1 MSLRPAEV
9 PLPTGKNPQGAN
21 WKNSIKKI
29 SQQSVVDQFLNAQK
43 QNDDG
48 AAAAAAAQEQTP
60 RYWDAP
66 GWRPWP
72 APLGASPDTTAFNW
86 DESDKAWAEIY
97 QLQNRAIEAIQ
108 RILPRVHDR
117 LEAVRPSS
125 LVPLVQPEA
134 LATSIELGPEEIRA
148 NCNAIFRTNT
158 LYEPFPNHEDVAE
171 GRIGPDHPSA
181 NSWNEKAAR
190 CAFVA
195 AVELDG
201 AALLDI
207 VRGFPEVME
216 ARGVG
221 YQAPK
226 RYSAC
231 VARKQQEGIDGQ
243 ASELYCVV
251 QQAMDK
257 HRRETGHD
265 IPPDAPAFAG
275 ESVHGSTVLFTV
287 MCRAYAEL
295 ERNHHQASGP
305 HSQVQHIVKGLYETY
320 TEAVKLRW
328 RWAQRRWEGET
339 SMLSVVAPVLEAGCD
354 PFELP
359 VAPNAPLPKRMEV
372 AFGSGDSPLKL
383 AVMHQDEPTASY
395 LMSMLYPRM
404 RDNEYVLER
413 LQKLG
418 VL

>member
-1 MSLRPAEV
+1 MSLRPAEAPV
-9 PLPTGKNPQGAN
+9 PTGDPPEQNPFDAFVVNKILKQ
-21 WKNSIKKI
+21 KK
-29 SQQSVVDQFLNAQK
+29 QPPPPQAPR
-43 QNDDG
+43 
-48 AAAAAAAQEQTP
+48 AAAAAPQQRTP
-60 RYWDAP
+60 YWDEP

-72 APLGASPDTTAFNW
+72 APLGASPDTTTFDW
-86 DESDKAWAEIY
+86 DESDRAWAEIY
-97 QLQNRAIEAIQ
+97 RLQNRAIEVIQ
-108 RILPRVHDR
+108 AILPRVHDR
-117 LEAVRPSS
+117 LEAVRPSK
-125 LVPLVQPEA
+125 LVPLVEPEA
-134 LATSIELGPEEIRA
+134 LATSIELGQEEIRA
-148 NCNAIFRTNT
+148 SCNAIFRTNT
-158 LYEPFPNHEDVAE
+158 HYEPFPNHEDVVE

-201 AALLDI
+201 PALLDI

-226 RYSAC
+226 RFSAC
-231 VARKQQEGIDGQ
+231 VARKQQEGIGDQ
-243 ASELYCVV
+243 ASQLYCVV

-257 HRRETGHD
+257 HRRETGLD

-295 ERNHHQASGP
+295 ERNREASGP

-320 TEAVKLRW
+320 AEAVKLRW
-328 RWAQRRWEGET
+328 RWAQRRWEGEA

-404 RDNEYVLER
+404 SDSEYALER
-413 LQKLG
+413 LQKRG

>member
-9 PLPTGKNPQGAN
+9 PVPTGDPPEQNLFNVFAVTPKQ
-21 WKNSIKKI
+21 KK
-29 SQQSVVDQFLNAQK
+29 QPRTQAPR
-43 QNDDG
+43 
-48 AAAAAAAQEQTP
+48 AAAQEQTP
-60 RYWDAP
+60 YWEKP

-72 APLGASPDTTAFNW
+72 APLGAEPDMTVFNW
-86 DESDKAWAEIY
+86 EESDKAWEEIY
-97 QLQNRAIEAIQ
+97 LLQSRAVEVIR

-117 LEAVRPSS
+117 LEAVRPSR
-125 LVPLVQPEA
+125 LLPLVQPDP
-134 LATSIELGPEEIRA
+134 LKTSAMFGHQLGQEEVLA

-158 LYEPFPNHEDVAE
+158 LYEPYPVHAEVAE
-171 GRIGPDHPSA
+171 GLMSPDDPQA
-181 NSWNEKAAR
+181 DSWNEKAAR

-195 AVELDG
+195 AIELD
-201 AALLDI
+201 APALLDI

-226 RYSAC
+226 RYNQC
-231 VARKQQEGIDGQ
+231 VAQKQKQGLSDGV
-243 ASELYCVV
+243 SGLYCAV
-251 QQAMDK
+251 QEAMDK
-257 HRRETGHD
+257 HARETGQEL
-265 IPPDAPAFAG
+265 PPDAPSFAG

-295 ERNHHQASGP
+295 ERLGEAQRRSP
-305 HSQVQHIVKGLYETY
+305 HPQVQHIVKTLYETY
-320 TEAVKLRW
+320 AEAVRLRW
-328 RWAQRRWEGET
+328 RWAQRRWQGET
-339 SMLSVVAPVLEAGCD
+339 SMMTVVAPVLEAGCD

-383 AVMHQDEPTASY
+383 AVVHQDEPTVAY
-395 LMSMLYPRM
+395 LAAMLYPRLA
-404 RDNEYVLER
+404 DNERTIER

-418 VL
+418 ML

>member
-1 MSLRPAEV
+1 MSLRPAPEAPV
-9 PLPTGKNPQGAN
+9 PTGDLRRDDDRAPLFPLPLSGDR
-21 WKNSIKKI
+21 KK
-29 SQQSVVDQFLNAQK
+29 
-43 QNDDG
+43 
-48 AAAAAAAQEQTP
+48 AAAAAPPPREAPAQEQTP
-60 RYWDAP
+60 YWDRP

-72 APLGASPDTTAFNW
+72 APLGASPDTTTFNW

-97 QLQNRAIEAIQ
+97 QLQNRAIEVIQ

-134 LATSIELGPEEIRA
+134 LATSIELGQEEIRA
-148 NCNAIFRTNT
+148 NCNAIFRTTT

-201 AALLDI
+201 PALLDI

-226 RYSAC
+226 RYGAC

-295 ERNHHQASGP
+295 ERNNNQASRP

-320 TEAVKLRW
+320 AEAVKLRW
-328 RWAQRRWEGET
+328 RWVQRRWEGET

-404 RDNEYVLER
+404 RDNEYALER
-413 LQKLG
+413 LQKRG
-418 VL
+418 MS